1 MLRKL
6 LKGTLWLLIVGSLVL
21 AGWWAGRHS
30 LFVTNSRV
38 VPPAVPTYVVTEAT
52 LGRAFTYEA
61 SAQWSVAPG
70 PINRLH
76 GTITSVNLSPDK
88 GTEVQDGSQLYSV
101 DRVPVVV
108 AEGTLPLY
116 RDMGPGIAG
125 PDVQELEAFLE
136 RGGFLTRQPGA
147 KFQASTRSAVQSWQ
161 RSLGAP
167 ESGTVQLGALIFVDD
182 LPQTVLSN
190 DQLRIGSPV
199 SDGASLMAIL
209 APAPDWTISLSPDQ
223 VGGIPRGS
231 RVDVQVGTTHLSGAT
246 GDVRETDGVALVDL
260 VGSSGETLCPGKCTG
275 VPVLGVSK
283 FPVTVTV
290 SGPTTG
296 PVVPVAA
303 LTTEPDGTITVSTP
317 TGPKV
322 VVVQLQVGGQ
332 AIVKGIVVGDILL
345 LPVNPA

>member
-125 PDVQELEAFLE
+125 PDVQ
-136 RGGFLTRQPGA
+136 
-147 KFQASTRSAVQSWQ
+147 
-161 RSLGAP
+161 
-167 ESGTVQLGALIFVDD
+167 
-182 LPQTVLSN
+182 
-190 DQLRIGSPV
+190 
-199 SDGASLMAIL
+199 
-209 APAPDWTISLSPDQ
+209 
-223 VGGIPRGS
+223 
-231 RVDVQVGTTHLSGAT
+231 
-246 GDVRETDGVALVDL
+246 
-260 VGSSGETLCPGKCTG
+260 
-275 VPVLGVSK
+275 
-283 FPVTVTV
+283 
-290 SGPTTG
+290 
-296 PVVPVAA
+296 
-303 LTTEPDGTITVSTP
+303 
-317 TGPKV
+317 
-322 VVVQLQVGGQ
+322 
-332 AIVKGIVVGDILL
+332 
-345 LPVNPA
+345 